1 MPHEL
6 GGVNFSPVT
15 MVKDLD
21 PPVITLVYITWEV
34 YSPRIVCAAL

>member
-15 MVKDLD
+15 LVKDLD
-21 PPVITLVYITWEV
+21 PPVITKNSFMEV
-34 YSPRIVCAAL
+34 GKLH